1 MPLHRHH
8 RFRQLPRSI
17 KSKLQQ
23 PIRSTAITRGRADL
37 IETRP
42 LKQAA
47 RTRRSRHRKEEKDP
61 SLHLLGIN
69 VYGQLPHTGI
79 RPDKNDQRGST
90 AKKLRYPV
98 LLPGTNQRSGAT
110 LPHTTHHEGAAYLEK
125 NLTACVV
132 RYFLFRVVAFFSRT
146 SLVPLNSKSGTTTT
160 SRDPQRPYEN
170 EHTIAYNRNWK
181 HRLCCDPCLARVSK
195 QIRWSYSVLRSF
207 ACLARVVLVRGMPTN
222 KKNFHKI
229 YGTAVVTSAHSSEEK
244 PARKSAKQIK
254 RKTEFS
260 FALVVIF
267 RSR

>member
-23 PIRSTAITRGRADL
+23 PIRSAAITRGRADL

-160 SRDPQRPYEN
+160 SRHPQRPYEN

-181 HRLCCDPCLARVSK
+181 HRLCCDPCLNRTINQRKKPNQQSAEQSFPLVHQPPFMRTSLPHPC
-195 QIRWSYSVLRSF
+195 RRPPPAFPSRS
-207 ACLARVVLVRGMPTN
+207 AG
-222 KKNFHKI
+222 
-229 YGTAVVTSAHSSEEK
+229 SATR
-244 PARKSAKQIK
+244 A
-254 RKTEFS
+254 TFS
-260 FALVVIF
+260 
-267 RSR
+267 